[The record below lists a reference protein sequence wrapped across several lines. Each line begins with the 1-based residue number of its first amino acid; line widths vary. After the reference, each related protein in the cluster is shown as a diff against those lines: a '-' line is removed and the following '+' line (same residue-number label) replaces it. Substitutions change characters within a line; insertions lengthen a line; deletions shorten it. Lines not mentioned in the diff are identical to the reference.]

1 MKIYKYLGEKRFKA
15 PSFSLD
21 VSYDMRLAGERGR
34 EKPVLPLVGL
44 KTPCP
49 LDVLLAAPSIRAR
62 AQPLS
67 RSAAS
72 NTTIK

>member
-1 MKIYKYLGEKRFKA
+1 MKIYKYLREKRFKS

-34 EKPVLPLVGL
+34 EKPVLPLVWL

-49 LDVLLAAPSIRAR
+49 LDVLLAAPVHQGQGPAPKLVRG
-62 AQPLS
+62 L
-67 RSAAS
+67 
-72 NTTIK
+72 